1 MDSLRNFLSKL
12 EMEGNLKTVEN
23 ASTEFEIA
31 HYLRKFDGGPAVLFK
46 PVKGFQNPVVGG
58 ILTSKGRVAA
68 SIEVS
73 EKSLHQRILY
83 ALNNPTSP
91 RIVNWMD
98 EDRVISKPN
107 LNQIPVLRHFEKDG
121 GKYITAGIVVAK
133 TPEGEENASFHR
145 MMVLDKRHLAIRI
158 VPRHLFKICEEARKR
173 GSLELPVAVAI
184 GLHPAILLAAASPA
198 PYNVSEFKVANTLSK
213 DGVKLSLTRRY
224 GIPVPTEA
232 EIVLEGKILLS
243 KLVDEGPFV
252 DLTGTYDV
260 RRKQPVLEIE
270 EMNCRKGFIY
280 QALLPSGS
288 EHILLMGLPYEAM
301 IYERVRSV
309 VPNVHQVYLTPG
321 GCGWLHAR
329 VSIEKQ
335 SEGDGKNAIL
345 AAFSAHPS
353 LKHVIVVDSDIDA
366 YSDREV
372 EWALATRFQAGR
384 GLVVIEHARGSS
396 LDPSS
401 DQENLLT
408 SKMGLDATAPVKKP
422 REKFE
427 RAKIPFKDR

>member
-1 MDSLRNFLSKL
+1 MDSLRSFLSRL
-12 EMEGNLKTVEN
+12 EMEGELKTVEN

-31 HYLRKFDGGPAVLFK
+31 YYLRRFDGGPAVLFK
-46 PVKGFQNPVVGG
+46 PVKGFQNPVIGG
-58 ILTSKGRVAA
+58 ISSSKERIAA
-68 SIEVS
+68 SIGAS
-73 EKSLHQRILY
+73 EKELHQRILY
-83 ALNNPTSP
+83 ALKNPTP
-91 RIVNWMD
+91 PKIVEWMN
-98 EDRVISKPN
+98 EERVVSKPD
-107 LNQIPVLRHFEKDG
+107 LNQIPILRHFEKDG

-133 TPEGEENASFHR
+133 THEGEENVSIHR

-173 GSLELPVAVAI
+173 GNFEVPVAVAI
-184 GLHPAILLAAASPA
+184 GNHPAILMAAASPA
-198 PYNVSEFKVANTLSK
+198 PYNVSEFDVANTLLK

-224 GIPVPTEA
+224 GIPVPTES
-232 EIVLEGKILLS
+232 EIVLEGKILLN

-260 RRKQPVLEIE
+260 SRKQPVLELL
-270 EMNCRKGFIY
+270 EMNCKKGFIY

-288 EHILLMGLPYEAM
+288 EHVLLMGLPYEAM

-353 LKHVIVVDSDIDA
+353 LKHVIVVDSDIDV
-366 YSDREV
+366 YSDKEV
-372 EWALATRFQAGR
+372 EWALATRFQADQGL
-384 GLVVIEHARGSS
+384 LVVEHARGSS

-408 SKMGLDATAPVKKP
+408 CKMGLDATISIKKP
-422 REKFE
+422 RKFE
-427 RAKIPFKDR
+427 RAKIPFEDG

>member
-1 MDSLRNFLSKL
+1 MGSLRDFLSKL
-12 EMEGNLKTVEN
+12 ELEGSLKTVEN

-31 HYLRKFDGGPAVLFK
+31 HYLRKFDGGPAILFK

-58 ILTSKGRVAA
+58 ILSSKGRIAA
-68 SIEVS
+68 SIESS
-73 EKSLHQRILY
+73 EKELHQRILY

-91 RIVNWMD
+91 KIVDWVD
-98 EDRVISKPN
+98 EDRVISKPD
-107 LNQIPVLRHFEKDG
+107 LNRIPILRHFEKDG
-121 GKYITAGIVVAK
+121 GKYITGGVVVAK
-133 TPEGEENASFHR
+133 TPEGEENVSIHR
-145 MMVLDKRHLAIRI
+145 MMVLDKRHLAVRI
-158 VPRHLFKICEEARKR
+158 VPRHLFKICEEAKKR
-173 GSLELPVAVAI
+173 GSLEIPVAVVI
-184 GLHPAILLAAASPA
+184 GSHPAILLAAASPA
-198 PYNVSEFKVANTLSK
+198 PYNVSEFDVANTLLK

-224 GIPVPTEA
+224 SIPVPTES
-232 EIVLEGKILLS
+232 EIVFEGKILLD
-243 KLVDEGPFV
+243 KLVNEGPFV

-260 RRKQPVLEIE
+260 SRKQPVLELLEI
-270 EMNCRKGFIY
+270 NCKKDFMY

-309 VPNVHQVYLTPG
+309 VPGVHQVYLTPG

-353 LKHVIVVDSDIDA
+353 LKHVIVVDSDIDV
-366 YSDREV
+366 YSDKEV
-372 EWALATRFQAGR
+372 EWAVATRFQASR
-384 GLVVIEHARGSS
+384 GLVIIEHARGSS

-408 SKMGLDATAPVKKP
+408 SKMGLDATMSMKKP
-422 REKFE
+422 RMKFE
-427 RAKIPFKDR
+427 RAKIPFKDW